1 MQNIINVQCVERD
14 CPVCD
19 LDEFEMLHNYLHNV
33 EARDCV
39 FAFDVV
45 EGICK
50 NCGFI
55 YTNPVPKEE
64 ILEQYYHS
72 KHLYDG
78 GALDYNLENRITYL
92 QKVKGERG
100 RLLEIGSGEGSYVEA
115 VKKLGI
121 DAVGAEPNEQADS
134 VSEYKYLEECGKL
147 FDLVVSNH
155 VLEHIVNPVQFI
167 SSLNDR
173 MLSDGLII
181 MEVPNL
187 HMYGMYSTAISHEHI
202 SHFTPANL
210 AYLINRCG
218 FEVLSFEYKE
228 VSRPLGFTLLA
239 QKKHNQID
247 SIIPREYEV
256 NRSYYLHSLLSVQK
270 RQERYERHVKALT
283 SSLCPEQNLVFW
295 GANTISMELCKLIP
309 KEYYDRVVVVDANK
323 ERWGTEFGFG
333 SPFNIFN
340 PNHLKE
346 LTKMPVITVCAVSW
360 ANEIRTQLLGMGI
373 SNKYIKIAPY
383 EGLLEKEL

>member
-19 LDEFEMLHNYLHNV
+19 LNEFESLHNYLHNV
-33 EARDCV
+33 EVRDGV

-55 YTNPVPKEE
+55 YTNPVPKEKF
-64 ILEQYYHS
+64 LEQYYHS

-121 DAVGAEPNEQADS
+121 DAVGTEPNEQADS
-134 VSEYKYLEECGKL
+134 VSSHKYLEEHVKL

-155 VLEHIVNPVQFI
+155 VLEHIINPVKFI
-167 SSLNDR
+167 SSLYDR
-173 MLSDGLII
+173 MLPNGLII
-181 MEVPNL
+181 LEVPNL
-187 HMYGMYSTAISHEHI
+187 HMYGIYSTAISHEHI

-210 AYLINRCG
+210 AYFVRKCG
-218 FEVLSFEYKE
+218 FEVLAFEYKE

-239 QKKHNQID
+239 QKNKNKID
-247 SIIPREYEV
+247 SILPREYEV
-256 NRSYYLHSLLSVQK
+256 NRSYYLQSLLSIQK
-270 RQERYERHVKALT
+270 RQERYERHTSALT
-283 SSLCPEQNLVFW
+283 VALRPEQKLVFW
-295 GANTISMELCKLIP
+295 GANTISVELCKLIP
-309 KEYYDRVVVVDANK
+309 EEYYDKIVVVDANPN
-323 ERWGTEFGFG
+323 RWGTEL
-333 SPFNIFN
+333 SDEYPFNIYN
-340 PNHLKE
+340 PDHLRV
-346 LTKMPVITVCAVSW
+346 LARTTVITVCAVSW
-360 ANEIRTQLLGMGI
+360 AHEIRILLIDMGFTEQNI
-373 SNKYIKIAPY
+373 QIAPY
-383 EGLLEKEL
+383 